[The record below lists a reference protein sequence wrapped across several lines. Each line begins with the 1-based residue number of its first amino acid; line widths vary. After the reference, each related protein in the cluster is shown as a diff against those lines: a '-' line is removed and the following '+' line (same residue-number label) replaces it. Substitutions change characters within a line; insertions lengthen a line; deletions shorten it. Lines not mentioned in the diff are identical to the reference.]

1 MMISCDDLNMEFE
14 YENQV
19 ELDLDNEDEVQTAP
33 NRDPDL
39 VPTPNPRP
47 KWDHKV
53 IENVGNMLGDTL
65 DKRRTKYHF
74 QDDNLVLC
82 HTCPLIPKRC

>member
-1 MMISCDDLNMEFE
+1 MEFE

-19 ELDLDNEDEVQTAP
+19 ELDLDIEDEVQI
-33 NRDPDL
+33 DPDL

-53 IENVGNMLGDTL
+53 IENVGNMLGDPS

-82 HTCPLIPKRC
+82 HTYPLIPKRC